1 MHHGRL
7 HPTNKYFINI
17 NLTTYCEQEKT
28 RRNML
33 IISFALTFFGEI
45 ESVMSPRRYVQ
56 QLEVLKF
63 MLRQDSKKDNKKN
76 GHRSRNRKLLYN
88 EVDFSIKTRCKFR
101 KH

>member
-17 NLTTYCEQEKT
+17 KLTTYCEQEKT

-63 MLRQDSKKDNKKN
+63 MLRQDSKKDNKKKRTPKSQSETVIQ
-76 GHRSRNRKLLYN
+76 RSR
-88 EVDFSIKTRCKFR
+88 F
-101 KH
+101 